1 MSSSNKSWSVAG
13 GRRNKRQSPQR
24 PKQQQQQQQQQ
35 SSQQALSSATS
46 SSTSSKSPSSSSSST
61 SNAAVDADPRTH
73 ARLSI
78 PSVKRRMFVCNNGA
92 VLRMLRSEKD
102 VDLRLDAQNNVHV
115 LGTAD
120 NVEQCVQLIEALLGM
135 YIYF

>member
-24 PKQQQQQQQQQ
+24 PKQQQQQQQQ
-35 SSQQALSSATS
+35 SSQQASSSATS

-135 YIYF
+135 YICF